1 LVITYCHSTGVRSAN
16 GDRCVVTI
24 VVIGLVVI
32 VLVAVRGWWTHT
44 VIQRASAPRVAI
56 CVLLLFCFCC
66 CRRCCFGGGPWLV
79 NTYCHSTGARPA
91 NGDMCVLLLFLVLL
105 LLLLFWWWSVI
116 GCHIVSFKGCSS
128 CEWRYACRYCCCY
141 CSCCCCCCFGGG
153 PWLVIT
159 YCHSRDARPANG
171 DVRSMCVLFYVCVC
185 VCVAP
190 TDQ

>member
-1 LVITYCHSTGVRSAN
+1 MVGEHILSFN
-16 GDRCVVTI
+16 GC
-24 VVIGLVVI
+24 
-32 VLVAVRGWWTHT
+32 
-44 VIQRASAPRVAI
+44 SPPRMAI
-56 CVLLLFCFCC
+56 CVLLLF
-66 CRRCCFGGGPWLV
+66 
-79 NTYCHSTGARPA
+79 
-91 NGDMCVLLLFLVLL
+91 L

-128 CEWRYACRYCCCY
+128 CEWR
-141 CSCCCCCCFGGG
+141 CCFGGG